1 MCISESSIRVFE
13 LFEMHL
19 RLLVY
24 VESGLIQKI
33 SKREG
38 IEDMCRNF
46 QGYYGEIVCG
56 NSTRAQ
62 SKNEVEFSGLSE
74 KSCRIFLGLGFLRCV
89 TLFCRVFILEVKFRT
104 EILFFCNIEERVKG
118 FGFFLK

>member
-1 MCISESSIRVFE
+1 MFISEPGICVFE

-24 VESGLIQKI
+24 VDSGLIQKI

-38 IEDMCRNF
+38 FEDMCRNF
-46 QGYYGEIVCG
+46 QGYYGEIACG

-62 SKNEVEFSGLSE
+62 SKNEVEFPGLSK
-74 KSCRIFLGLGFLRCV
+74 KSCRIFSGLGFLRCV
-89 TLFCRVFILEVKFRT
+89 TLFWRVFILEVKLRT

-118 FGFFLK
+118 FRFFLK